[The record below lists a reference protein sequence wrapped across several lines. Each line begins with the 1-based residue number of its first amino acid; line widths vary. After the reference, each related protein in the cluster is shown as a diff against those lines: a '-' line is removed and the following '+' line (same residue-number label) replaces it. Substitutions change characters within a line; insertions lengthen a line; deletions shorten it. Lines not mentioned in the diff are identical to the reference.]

1 MSRRLELTFV
11 DPGGHPVSVDFSVYS
26 GPSTARRNVIVES
39 GSSPNGHVG
48 LALPDTIEAVHVEIR
63 RSWRDE
69 VHDFA
74 ISGSPDD
81 IDSHRVVLKHPRVA
95 LVLSGGGFRA
105 TLFHLG
111 VVSYLRAVSHLSD
124 VVYVAGV
131 SGGALM
137 AAHLVARWQNY
148 LSSDVAFVSADL
160 RELMKKGFRLTS
172 RAEGVPSEDFV
183 ALVSALFS
191 NDTREFTLN
200 RLGEKPFLALFATE
214 TTHPGLIA
222 FTRNGGLRIPSQID
236 PPTGL
241 VQVADDAYDIGRAVA
256 CSAAFPGYFRPI
268 PLQPLSA
275 QTGAHGARLVQDGG
289 LLDNTGLFGTMRL
302 KDLASDPLLPR
313 LPDFDYVLLSD
324 AGKLLQTAPA
334 DRGRR
339 EVPGGIRSVQVAMD
353 ASREH
358 VLASAR
364 KRWAPRL
371 MGEVSIGDA
380 SNAGQAHVG
389 YAQATARL
397 IAMVRT
403 DLDAFPKELHEV
415 IGHHGYAR
423 AHAVLAP
430 LHMQVPKAA
439 TLFSTR
445 HELPQAELDSMLT
458 RAGGVRLLDL
468 PSLLAFLKG
477 GWQWW

>member
-1 MSRRLELTFV
+1 MTRRLELKFV
-11 DPGGHPVSVDFSVYS
+11 DSGGGPMAVDFRAHS
-26 GPSTARRNVIVES
+26 GPSTARRHLIAE
-39 GSSPNGHVG
+39 G
-48 LALPDTIEAVHVEIR
+48 LSEDGRLGFALPDGIEAVHVEIR

-69 VHDFA
+69 VYDFA
-74 ISGSPDD
+74 LTGSPEE
-81 IDSHRVVLKHPRVA
+81 IASHRVVLKHPRIA

-111 VVSYLRAVSHLSD
+111 VVSYLKATNHLSD
-124 VVYVAGV
+124 AVYVAGV

-137 AAHLVARWQNY
+137 AAHLVARWQDY
-148 LSSDVAFVSADL
+148 LSSDVEFVSADL
-160 RELMKKGFRLTS
+160 RKLMESGFRRTS
-172 RAEGVPSEDFV
+172 RAEGVPSEAFV

-191 NDTREFTLN
+191 NDNREYTLN
-200 RLGEKPFLALFATE
+200 RLGEKPFLALFAAE
-214 TTHPGLIA
+214 TTDPGLIA
-222 FTRNGGLRIPSQID
+222 FTRKGGLRIPSQID

-302 KDLASDPLLPR
+302 KDLANDPLLPSM
-313 LPDFDYVLLSD
+313 PDFDYVLLSD
-324 AGKLLQTAPA
+324 AGKLLQTASPDKA
-334 DRGRR
+334 RR
-339 EVPGGIRSVQVAMD
+339 EIPGGIRSVQVAMD

-364 KRWAPRL
+364 ERWAPRS
-371 MGEVSIGDA
+371 MGEVSIGEA
-380 SNAGQAHVG
+380 SNAGQPHFG

-403 DLDAFPKELHEV
+403 DLDAFPKVLHKI

-430 LHMQVPKAA
+430 VHLQAPKAA

-445 HELPQAELDSMLT
+445 HELPQAELDSVLT
-458 RAGGVRLLDL
+458 LAGGVRLLDL
-468 PSLLAFLKG
+468 PSLFAFLKG